1 MDLKTNNIRSS
12 RSKRL
17 NLDRIDRKL
26 LRLLAEDSDRTY
38 SELSELVFLSPP
50 AVHERVQKLKK
61 NGVIKGNHAV
71 LDGPS
76 LGCSLLSF
84 LHVES
89 EGSVMMDTLNEF
101 YSIADIEEIHSVAG
115 ETNII
120 FKVRTRDSIALEE
133 LIEKIQAIDF
143 VNKVKCFVVLSSK
156 LERGPKPEKDDLS

>member
-1 MDLKTNNIRSS
+1 MDSKENNIKSS
-12 RSKRL
+12 RSKRV
-17 NLDRIDRKL
+17 NLDKIDRKL
-26 LRLLAEDSDRTY
+26 LKLLAEDSDRTY

-61 NGVIKGNHAV
+61 NGVIKGTQAV

-89 EGSVMMDTLNEF
+89 DSSVRMDMLKEF
-101 YSIADIEEIHSVAG
+101 YSLADVEEIHSVAG

-120 FKVRTRDSIALEE
+120 FKVRTRDSMDLEK
-133 LIEKIQAIDF
+133 LIEKMQLVDG
-143 VNKVKCFVVLSSK
+143 VRKVKCFVVLSSK
-156 LERGPKPEKDDLS
+156 LERGPQPEIDDLS

>member
-1 MDLKTNNIRSS
+1 MGLKTNNIRSS

-26 LRLLAEDSDRTY
+26 LRLLVEDSDRTY

-50 AVHERVQKLKK
+50 AVHERVQKLRK
-61 NGVIKGNHAV
+61 NSVIKGNHAV

-89 EGSVMMDTLNEF
+89 EGSVRMDALNEF
-101 YSIADIEEIHSVAG
+101 YSIADVEEIHSVAG

-120 FKVRTRDSIALEE
+120 FKVRTRDSIALEA
-133 LIEKIQAIDF
+133 LIEKIHAIDF
-143 VNKVKCFVVLSSK
+143 VKKVKCFVVLSSK
-156 LERGPKPEKDDLS
+156 LERGPKPETDDLS